1 MVIYKKRTTR
11 KVVKGKRM
19 KRSMG
24 TRRKNN
30 KKKSKGRRTRR
41 GGGLK
46 GPRPAPILQPT
57 AADRARNAMAAPST
71 AVALDRRGQD
81 GLPQGQ
87 DGLLQGQLP
96 SPSADDR
103 RERIQSVVARVEAG
117 LQQANARREEQAQ
130 MPPSP

>member
-1 MVIYKKRTTR
+1 M
-11 KVVKGKRM
+11 
-19 KRSMG
+19 
-24 TRRKNN
+24 
-30 KKKSKGRRTRR
+30 
-41 GGGLK
+41 K

-81 GLPQGQ
+81 V
-87 DGLLQGQLP
+87 LLQGQLP